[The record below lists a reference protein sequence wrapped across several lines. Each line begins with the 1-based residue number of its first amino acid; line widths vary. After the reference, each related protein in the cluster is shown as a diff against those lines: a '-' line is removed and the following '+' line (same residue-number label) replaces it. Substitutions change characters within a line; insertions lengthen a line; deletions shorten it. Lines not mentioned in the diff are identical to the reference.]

1 MSFNKIK
8 AVGSAVLCS
17 CLLAGTV
24 SASTGY
30 VNTDLVNVRTEPS
43 IDSDVYSQ
51 LEGGEEVL
59 ITYGP
64 DGGWCE
70 IYYDGD
76 CYYVCSDFISMDGS
90 GPLTYHSSSS
100 DDEYYDEDSYY
111 EDSYSEDSW
120 SEDSS
125 TSYSGTES
133 SSAGGTYLGTFT
145 LTGYC
150 NCAQCCGTAGNA
162 TASGVMPSTGHT
174 VAMGGVPFG
183 TQLLINGTVYT
194 VEDRGT
200 PYGHV
205 DIYFGSHQEALSFG
219 LQSAEV
225 YQLN

>member
-1 MSFNKIK
+1 MNFNKVKTIG
-8 AVGSAVLCS
+8 AVVFSS
-17 CLLAGTV
+17 CLFAV
-24 SASTGY
+24 SASASTGY
-30 VNTDLVNVRTEPS
+30 INTDLVNIRTQPS
-43 IDSDVYSQ
+43 IYSDIYGQ
-51 LEGGEEVL
+51 LEEGEDVL

-64 DGGWCE
+64 DEGWCE

-76 CYYVCSDFISMDGS
+76 CYYVCSDFISMDGY
-90 GPLTYHSSSS
+90 GPLTSGSSYS
-100 DDEYYDEDSYY
+100 DDEEDYTEYNDEY
-111 EDSYSEDSW
+111 EEESSYSE
-120 SEDSS
+120 SS
-125 TSYSGTES
+125 SGT
-133 SSAGGTYLGTFT
+133 SATGGTYLGTFT

-162 TASGVMPSTGHT
+162 TASGTTPVAGHT

-205 DIYFGSHQEALSFG
+205 DIFFNSHQEALNFG
-219 LQSAEV
+219 MQSAEV